1 MTPKLYTIIYIKSI
15 KKLREKNE
23 NEKKG
28 TTRKREKGDDEKTR
42 KGGRRENEKR
52 GTARKREKGM
62 EETPAMPT
70 IAYIV
75 LVSQATLPNKVSTRL
90 KLKNPINPQL
100 IAPIITK
107 VKTIASNVLTVIPP
121 LYIKFFT
128 VLTNNMLINYTY
140 IHKLNFLIDFYIF
153 YSYNST

>member
-1 MTPKLYTIIYIKSI
+1 MK
-15 KKLREKNE
+15 
-23 NEKKG
+23 
-28 TTRKREKGDDEKTR
+28 
-42 KGGRRENEKR
+42 
-52 GTARKREKGM
+52 
-62 EETPAMPT
+62 
-70 IAYIV
+70 
-75 LVSQATLPNKVSTRL
+75 TRL

-153 YSYNST
+153 YSYNSTWTVQLTFFNNLTYTIVHLELRWIIAN